1 MVLAVP
7 QRTARARPKAKPSN
21 ALHARTN
28 RAATAA
34 SAAHALKAKASKAQN
49 AAMAAIRTAVLTAT
63 PSVVLSAALIVTS
76 NKASH
81 NLAKANA
88 HPALTTT
95 TSSARPS
102 ATTLASLVTAN
113 AAAGMTTSPHALMHT
128 SALSKVMLATIARA
142 AAMAAS
148 LILCAP
154 A

>member
-34 SAAHALKAKASKAQN
+34 SAAHALKASKAQN

-81 NLAKANA
+81 NLAKASA

-95 TSSARPS
+95 TSRAHPS